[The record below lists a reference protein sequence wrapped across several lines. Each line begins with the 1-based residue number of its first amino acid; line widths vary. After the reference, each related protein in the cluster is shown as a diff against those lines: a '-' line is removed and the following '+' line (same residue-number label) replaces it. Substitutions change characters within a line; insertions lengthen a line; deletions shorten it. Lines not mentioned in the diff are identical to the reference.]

1 MAQEREG
8 KGTVTDINA
17 LEYMRS
23 FIEFTNPVCRELE
36 STNAGRDDL
45 QPSIEPESGRFLS
58 FLVRMTGARKVLEMG
73 CGVANSTIWLA
84 EAVKANGGILYTVDN
99 HPRTWAEACRNIEN
113 SGLKDYVRMFHSD
126 AEAAVE
132 KFMAD
137 GEEFDLIFQ
146 DCGKYVY
153 TLIYDQVAS
162 LCRKGGIIVADDT
175 MFSVC
180 DGVRK
185 NLGLHMDRYNK
196 QMFADKAFFS
206 TMIPIGHGITLSL
219 KF

>member
-1 MAQEREG
+1 
-8 KGTVTDINA
+8 VTDEKS
-17 LEYMRS
+17 LEYIRN
-23 FIEFTNPVCRELE
+23 FTEFTNHVCRDLE
-36 STNAGRDDL
+36 TRNAGRDDL

-58 FLVRMTGARKVLEMG
+58 FLVRLTGAKRVLELG

-84 EAVKANGGILYTVDN
+84 EAVKENGGILYTVDN
-99 HPRTWAEACRNIEN
+99 HPRTWAEACENIEN
-113 SGLKDYVRMFHSD
+113 SGLKEYVRMFHSD
-126 AEAAVE
+126 AETAVE
-132 KFMAD
+132 GFVRD
-137 GEEFDLIFQ
+137 GEVFDLIFQ

-153 TLIYDQVAS
+153 TLIYDKVAA

-180 DGVRK
+180 DGIRK

-206 TMIPIGHGITLSL
+206 TMIPIGHGMTLSL
-219 KF
+219 KL